1 MVLVDEPTSGMPET
15 DAGWLV
21 DWLRVLGEHQRLC
34 ITLHNQQQARRLA
47 DRIVLIG
54 GGRVLAHQDREDFWA
69 RPANEWVEQFCRSG
83 SLPLASPDAL
93 AQDLEDAAS
102 VPPPLSVAALNA
114 LAQDALHAP
123 GDVLGDAPDPAVP
136 IDVRKSNVVLPVALP
151 QPSRK
156 GVEMAA
162 SVGQRGM
169 SDSRGPRGFCWVV
182 PGVLAGCPAPGNVAS
197 LDYDLDLLVRVG
209 VTRLIT
215 LTESDLDG
223 LALERHGLTNTHLP
237 IIDREAPSLHQM
249 HMLQVHMQ
257 RYIEAG
263 EVLAVHCKAGLG
275 RTGVV
280 LTAWLIREGGL
291 CAQAAIDRI
300 RQLNPRFIQSASQES
315 FLHEYEVD
323 IVRRLR

>member
-1 MVLVDEPTSGMPET
+1 M
-15 DAGWLV
+15 
-21 DWLRVLGEHQRLC
+21 
-34 ITLHNQQQARRLA
+34 
-47 DRIVLIG
+47 
-54 GGRVLAHQDREDFWA
+54 
-69 RPANEWVEQFCRSG
+69 
-83 SLPLASPDAL
+83 
-93 AQDLEDAAS
+93 
-102 VPPPLSVAALNA
+102 
-114 LAQDALHAP
+114 
-123 GDVLGDAPDPAVP
+123 
-136 IDVRKSNVVLPVALP
+136 
-151 QPSRK
+151 
-156 GVEMAA
+156 
-162 SVGQRGM
+162 
-169 SDSRGPRGFCWVV
+169 V

-223 LALERHGLTNTHLP
+223 LALERHGLINTHLP